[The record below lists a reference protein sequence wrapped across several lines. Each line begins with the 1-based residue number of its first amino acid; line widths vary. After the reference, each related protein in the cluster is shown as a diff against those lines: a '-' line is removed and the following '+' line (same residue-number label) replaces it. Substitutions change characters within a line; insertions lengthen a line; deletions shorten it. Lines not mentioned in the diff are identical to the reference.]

1 MTGAI
6 RCPHCKVPKAAVW
19 LTAPPQ
25 SGCARAEKIAE
36 NGMCRS
42 IYIDLLE
49 RALRRAVAPQCFNAN
64 GFVLPGRL
72 IEALDAA
79 RSAIRTA
86 AAINGPVIA
95 DTGPGTSGFR
105 TPQPEEAPVSDAS
118 APAWQPIATA
128 PRDETLFLATGLDG
142 GSGPGRHV
150 AIVFCDG
157 AGFFD
162 DFDEY
167 TYLTHWM
174 PLPAPPVDS
183 SAAQATAV
191 DDSTG
196 ADPVGK
202 EG

>member
-25 SGCARAEKIAE
+25 SGCAREEKIAE

-95 DTGPGTSGFR
+95 DTGPGTSGLL
-105 TPQPEEAPVSDAS
+105 TPQPGEAPVSGP
-118 APAWQPIATA
+118 APAWQPIETA
-128 PRDETLFLATGLDG
+128 PRDGTIVDLWGINHLHYAKRQERICNVHY
-142 GSGPGRHV
+142 GPVTDWMGHERNDWRHGR
-150 AIVFCDG
+150 G
-157 AGFFD
+157 E
-162 DFDEY
+162 DFEP
-167 TYLTHWM
+167 THWM
-174 PLPAPPVDS
+174 PLPAPPVE
-183 SAAQATAV
+183 
-191 DDSTG
+191 
-196 ADPVGK
+196 K
-202 EG
+202 EGAE